1 MVDLGLRGRLRLRY
15 IVARA
20 ARGPLSDTTHCETAC
35 LPRELLPDG
44 EHALLKGL
52 VFDGEHVVK

>member
-1 MVDLGLRGRLRLRY
+1 MVDLGLRGRPRLGY
-15 IVARA
+15 IAACA
-20 ARGPLSDTTHCETAC
+20 ARGRLSDTTHCETAFV
-35 LPRELLPDG
+35 PRELLPHG